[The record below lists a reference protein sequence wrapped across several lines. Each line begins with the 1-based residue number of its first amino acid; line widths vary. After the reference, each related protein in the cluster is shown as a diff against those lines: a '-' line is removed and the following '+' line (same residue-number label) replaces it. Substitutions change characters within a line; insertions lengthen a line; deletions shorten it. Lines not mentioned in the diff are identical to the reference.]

1 MQQPALINSPSR
13 QHGRKPAYSTD
24 RLAMAF
30 LVLAMCYLL
39 TGILFGVIGGFQY
52 LLPPFLKDQLSF
64 QKSRPLHVYLVI
76 SWIFTAAQGAIYYIL
91 PRVAKKSLYWPS
103 GVGLH
108 FLFQL
113 LVSASVITAFL
124 LGYFGGR
131 EYLEF
136 PPAFG
141 VLIIVSWIPFAIN
154 FFATL
159 KPDYR
164 TAPVY
169 IWSWSA
175 GIIFF
180 FITMSESYLWLMDYF
195 RNNIIRDITV
205 QWKALGSMVG
215 SWNMLVYG
223 TSMYIMEKLNGDET
237 MARKPLPFFFFFL
250 GLTNLMFNWGHHT
263 YVVPAAPWV
272 KTIAYVISMTELLI
286 LGHIIFMWRKTMS
299 TAQRNFHIL
308 PYRFLSF
315 ADLWIFL
322 NLSLAI
328 LISIPALN
336 FFTHGTHI
344 TVAHAMGATI
354 GINTMLL
361 LGAVFYILNQEKSL
375 LTGLYKNLAGRGI
388 AITNIALIVF
398 WTSLI
403 GSGLARISGQLN
415 NQSFAQILQR
425 CQPFFKLF
433 TLSGIF
439 ILMGIS
445 ILLFSALKIILHRTK
460 VTSPVRKEF
469 LSPLNSLLQ
478 CSGAAAQKR
487 TIWTEGKDNS

>member
-1 MQQPALINSPSR
+1 MQQPALINWPR
-13 QHGRKPAYSTD
+13 QQQGKKPAFATD
-24 RLAMAF
+24 RLALAF

-39 TGILFGVIGGFQY
+39 TGILFGVIGGIQY

-91 PRVAKKSLYWPS
+91 PRMAGKPVFWQS
-103 GVGLH
+103 GVRLH
-108 FLFQL
+108 FFLQL
-113 LVSASVITAFL
+113 LVSASVISAFV

-141 VLIIVSWIPFAIN
+141 LIIILSWIPFAIN

-159 KPDYR
+159 KPDFR

-180 FITMSESYLWLMDYF
+180 FITMSESYLWLMDFF

-237 MARKPLPFFFFFL
+237 LAKKPVPFFFFFL

-272 KTIAYVISMTELLI
+272 KMVAYVISMTELLI
-286 LGHIIFMWRKTMS
+286 LGNIIFQWRKTMS
-299 TAQRNFHIL
+299 AAQRNFHHL

-328 LISIPALN
+328 LISIPSLN

-354 GINTMLL
+354 GINSMLL
-361 LGAVFYILNQEKSL
+361 LGAVFYILNQEKPL
-375 LTGLYKNLAGRGI
+375 LTGLYKKMAGRGM
-388 AITNIALIVF
+388 AITNIALIFF

-415 NQSFAQILQR
+415 NQSFAQIIQR
-425 CQPFFKLF
+425 CQPFFKIF
-433 TLSGIF
+433 TISGAF
-439 ILMGIS
+439 ILFGIVL
-445 ILLFSALKIILHRTK
+445 LLFSAMKIILYQTR
-460 VTSPVRKEF
+460 VVSP
-469 LSPLNSLLQ
+469 
-478 CSGAAAQKR
+478 GATQV
-487 TIWTEGKDNS
+487 IP